1 MSFWAILLQ
10 LPFRRSGSSWFSPWS
25 MGYLV
30 SGFRPPVQCWVWVRS
45 DIVGLLVKSDIGWN
59 GNYWPSP
66 HPGVTFCLEL
76 QCAFIL
82 GCPQPLQYHLNTWP
96 TRPSVFLLSPVTDKS
111 LLLAAKRRV
120 KPETSRLSILSI
132 HLRSWKNHHSTRER
146 KCGGKRNLT
155 VLRMLQM
162 S

>member
-1 MSFWAILLQ
+1 
-10 LPFRRSGSSWFSPWS
+10 
-25 MGYLV
+25 MGLTQEDCNFEV
-30 SGFRPPVQCWVWVRS
+30 NLGCIQKQSLSLTKKEGRAEWKKGKKKKKTKNALGPVQH
-45 DIVGLLVKSDIGWN
+45 GWN

>member
-1 MSFWAILLQ
+1 
-10 LPFRRSGSSWFSPWS
+10 
-25 MGYLV
+25 MGLTQEDCNFEV
-30 SGFRPPVQCWVWVRS
+30 NLGCIQKQSLSLSQRKKGGLNGKREKKKNKTKNALGPVQH
-45 DIVGLLVKSDIGWN
+45 GWN

-66 HPGVTFCLEL
+66 NPGVTFCLEL